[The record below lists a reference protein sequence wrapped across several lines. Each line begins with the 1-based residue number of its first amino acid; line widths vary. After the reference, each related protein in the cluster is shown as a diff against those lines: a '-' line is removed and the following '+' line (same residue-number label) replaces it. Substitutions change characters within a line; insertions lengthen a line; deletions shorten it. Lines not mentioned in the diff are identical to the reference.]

1 MEMSC
6 TRHNNIMV
14 PLLGWMIGLLL
25 MSSGLMAQE
34 SVKNYT
40 VKNGK
45 MFIEL
50 SRTIRESSLD
60 SFINQ
65 FQLQELALKEF
76 IQTRNTDQLKRLGWE
91 INRNNDKG
99 IVISKPLSSP
109 DNFNS
114 PADK

>member
-1 MEMSC
+1 MEMSR
-6 TRHNNIMV
+6 TRHRNLLV
-14 PLLGWMIGLLL
+14 PLYGWLMVLLL
-25 MSSGLMAQE
+25 ISSGLLGQE
-34 SVKNYT
+34 PAKNYT

-65 FQLQELALKEF
+65 FQLQELALKDF
-76 IQTRNTDQLKRLGWE
+76 IRTRNADQLERLGWE

-99 IVISKPLSSP
+99 IVISKPL
-109 DNFNS
+109 
-114 PADK
+114 